1 MCSCSSV
8 EVLRAYVQEL
18 HAILALYEAAEP
30 RLVELRRQHDEQR
43 REATRQQQAKLE
55 REARERDRRQRRE
68 RRAREAWAD
77 VRRARKGVHAV
88 MDLAGAAV
96 VELDHAFAAPT
107 VNASSSSSDDS
118 ESAEPGESHTARG
131 RRIDHCLAVCDQ
143 RHHQV
148 AIVERESGL
157 VLQRIGQGG
166 NADSQLCNPHALAFD
181 RVTRHL
187 YVADSNKHR
196 VQVYELESG
205 SFVRSI
211 GTAGPPGTLVNFAT
225 GVALYRRA
233 LPRAVPST
241 TGAAAAATSPLARA
255 SPELHAQHEQ
265 HELQEQH
272 RHGHELEQALVFVSD
287 YGNHRVQV
295 FSQDGSFVRSIGSCG
310 TGDAQLFNPQGLAC
324 ATDGTLFVS
333 DYGNHRVQVFA
344 QDGSFVRSIGSR
356 GTGDGQLF
364 NPHGISIANGL
375 VAVADCGNHRVQV
388 FSQDGSFVRKFGAQG
403 VEEGLFNN
411 PLDVAWCHDSGS
423 GDTHETLLAVCDP
436 LNRRLQLIMWPY

>member
-1 MCSCSSV
+1 MSLVSVASAPPDAVSPSSSPSSAMCSCSSV

-43 REATRQQQAKLE
+43 REATRQQQATLE

-310 TGDAQLFNPQGLAC
+310 TGDAQLFNP
-324 ATDGTLFVS
+324 
-333 DYGNHRVQVFA
+333 
-344 QDGSFVRSIGSR
+344 
-356 GTGDGQLF
+356 
-364 NPHGISIANGL
+364 HGISIANGL